1 MNENKEKHE
10 DELGFY
16 LGIEENRKKRF
27 RRLATDI
34 ERRHHCLVP
43 KWPKAY
49 GSEGSLN
56 QHLLRKHECVYKEW
70 MKRIS
75 EKEKENSNKKG
86 QISREE
92 KNIIRKDIEKIALDL
107 CGPDC
112 NCQYAEDSD

>member
-1 MNENKEKHE
+1 
-10 DELGFY
+10 
-16 LGIEENRKKRF
+16 
-27 RRLATDI
+27 
-34 ERRHHCLVP
+34 
-43 KWPKAY
+43 
-49 GSEGSLN
+49 
-56 QHLLRKHECVYKEW
+56 

-92 KNIIRKDIEKIALDL
+92 KNKIRQAIEKIALDL